1 MKRTSLR
8 EHYADFRSNWE
19 TLTLYQ
25 RFEHAIALLLTWLIA
40 VIVVATWGAR
50 PEVLALIAQRAIDP
64 LGHRVFQAVFGEVMT
79 LRIAL
84 EFRHSIIRVAAQQE
98 SIVQVKTVLLICVT
112 RDCAAR
118 VLYTPLR
125 RDKRPCPCNGAYVRI
140 SAASSLSLRTP
151 VAIVRFATPASTKP

>member
-112 RDCAAR
+112 RDRAQVHHSRYGAR
-118 VLYTPLR
+118 HR
-125 RDKRPCPCNGAYVRI
+125 RK
-140 SAASSLSLRTP
+140 SLRSLRSSWRSAR
-151 VAIVRFATPASTKP
+151 AIG